1 MEGENV
7 VAWFNCGNLICRFGG
22 PRKSQCRMRRRSHL
36 SVFIHQVQ
44 EMTSG
49 VSDIRD
55 YQSQHQVPTSVGG
68 GGWSIDKIC
77 F

>member
-7 VAWFNCGNLICRFGG
+7 VAWFNWWKSHLPFWG

-68 GGWSIDKIC
+68 GGVEH
-77 F
+77 